1 MASAGRGGRVGGG
14 ARCGGGGSS
23 RVSGRG
29 ADSGGRKGSGEGASR
44 AEALPTSRP
53 LCPEEEEAV
62 AMAGAPRGDA
72 LAPRARAGGEGAP
85 AAHTHGPLLPPG
97 RTAQSQGSRRLI
109 DASADQW
116 RRPLKEVP
124 WKGQRCQMYP
134 DCESAVLEAE
144 RSSGTQLRTRCQGC
158 RLSASPIAR
167 LPVYRTI
174 SSLGKFHKYV
184 LHRLVGECC
193 ASLCG
198 QLKGFF
204 SWSAFMASVIHW
216 ASDRLACE
224 KKLKPW
230 VSETEQGWLKRHAV
244 ASKQKLPCDH

>member
-144 RSSGTQLRTRCQGC
+144 RSSGTQLRTRCQGEQGVLEKLGGRFALDLVIC
-158 RLSASPIAR
+158 LFSGLGLSTVCSLASRICSDFIVEFVPTDEQR
-167 LPVYRTI
+167 GSPVYSQSQTAPLTMLR
-174 SSLGKFHKYV
+174 
-184 LHRLVGECC
+184 
-193 ASLCG
+193 A
-198 QLKGFF
+198 
-204 SWSAFMASVIHW
+204 
-216 ASDRLACE
+216 
-224 KKLKPW
+224 
-230 VSETEQGWLKRHAV
+230 
-244 ASKQKLPCDH
+244 